1 MDKAHAKAN
10 PNYPMFDPNSQMV
23 DHTNTNPNNLGEY
36 PEVGRPENGNLPN
49 ENLAEAYRDAPI
61 EVP

>member
-10 PNYPMFDPNSQMV
+10 PNYPMFDPNTQMV
-23 DHTNTNPNNLGEY
+23 DQTNTNPNNLGEY
-36 PEVGRPENGNLPN
+36 PEVSGSENWNYPN
-49 ENLAEAYRDAPI
+49 ENFAEAYRDAPV